1 MYLRQNTAV
10 TITLSGVVE
19 ADGITPEDSL
29 TINQANVHLSKNGG
43 TLAQKS
49 DATVSPTVGS
59 KSYAVT
65 LAAGDT
71 DTVGMLDISL
81 VGFDTIPAVWKSAT
95 VLEEAV
101 YDLQFASGATGYST
115 LTQAQ
120 VDSSIASF
128 FDGISGYTYEQRQQI
143 EACWSRGVIT
153 VDNTL
158 LTGTAV
164 LDGVTVN
171 YTFTT
176 EGNRTITSIT
186 GL

>member
-95 VLEEAV
+95 VLEESV
-101 YDLQFASGATGYST
+101 YDALFASGATGYST
-115 LTQAQ
+115 LDTADLDTALT
-120 VDSSIASF
+120 VSGETLETWANFLMTPARGDITDAGDGSSSTIVHN
-128 FDGISGYTYEQRQQI
+128 GYT
-143 EACWSRGVIT
+143 IT
-153 VDNTL
+153 YTY
-158 LTGTAV
+158 TADASN
-164 LDGVTVN
+164 L
-171 YTFTT
+171 
-176 EGNRTITSIT
+176 NRTVT
-186 GL
+186 GEVGP